1 MGSPWEV
8 WHSLCP
14 KLIPGSWTGQRNPMI
29 LDEPPKPYDL
39 GWVTKA
45 TWSWMGQLLR
55 SGFSSI
61 NTRVVAQRNT
71 IKHKDATTGEG
82 LAWLFPA
89 IQLQIM
95 NCSGLT
101 SSSWRKQ
108 DTPSPWCQR
117 WKKTHPEGNLINRRL
132 FWVLNKTKLLEGNWA
147 WFVSHQTAGR
157 EWSRAAC
164 LCECWETNEHC
175 LANPL
180 G

>member
-1 MGSPWEV
+1 
-8 WHSLCP
+8 
-14 KLIPGSWTGQRNPMI
+14 
-29 LDEPPKPYDL
+29 
-39 GWVTKA
+39 
-45 TWSWMGQLLR
+45 MGQLSL

-61 NTRVVAQRNT
+61 NMRAVAQGNT

-108 DTPSPWCQR
+108 DTPSPRCQR

-132 FWVLNKTKLLEGNWA
+132 FWVLNKMKLLKDNWA
-147 WFVSHQTAGR
+147 WFVSHQTSGR
-157 EWSRAAC
+157 EWCRAFVSVER
-164 LCECWETNEHC
+164 LMSIVLPIHWGSKNQRRTPGILK
-175 LANPL
+175 LA
-180 G
+180 